1 MSREIYVF
9 ADWEVFEKPTL
20 ATWDKVA
27 PISLKKYIFRRKLD
41 TLQRVQPV
49 AGTKKMTGF
58 TGLIRIY
65 RIT

>member
-27 PISLKKYIFRRKLD
+27 PISY
-41 TLQRVQPV
+41 
-49 AGTKKMTGF
+49 
-58 TGLIRIY
+58 Y
-65 RIT
+65 RPQHHD